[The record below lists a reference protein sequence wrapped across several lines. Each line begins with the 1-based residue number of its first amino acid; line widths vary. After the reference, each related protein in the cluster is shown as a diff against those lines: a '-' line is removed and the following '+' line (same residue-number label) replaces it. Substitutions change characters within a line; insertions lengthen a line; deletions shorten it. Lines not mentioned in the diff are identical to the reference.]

1 LVRTAWASAATFR
14 STDMRGGANGARL
27 RLDPQR
33 GWAVNDPAELN
44 KVLTKLT
51 AIQKDFA
58 KSGQQVSMADLIVL
72 GGNAA
77 IEQAAQ
83 KGGYSIT
90 VPFTPGRVDAAQA
103 QTDVASFAYLE
114 PKADGFR
121 NWYGP
126 KAEVSPADALVDKAD
141 ALDLT
146 VPEMTVL
153 VGGMRALGGNS
164 GGSKNGVLTTRPG
177 TLSNDFFVNLLTM
190 DTVWSKS
197 ATPGLYDG
205 KDRASGAAKWTATP
219 VDLIF
224 GSNSELR
231 AVAEVYAEDDAKEKF
246 VTDFA
251 AAWTK
256 VMNADRF

>member
-1 LVRTAWASAATFR
+1 
-14 STDMRGGANGARL
+14 
-27 RLDPQR
+27 
-33 GWAVNDPAELN
+33 
-44 KVLTKLT
+44 
-51 AIQKDFA
+51 
-58 KSGQQVSMADLIVL
+58 
-72 GGNAA
+72 
-77 IEQAAQ
+77 
-83 KGGYSIT
+83 
-90 VPFTPGRVDAAQA
+90 VDATQA
-103 QTDVASFAYLE
+103 QTDVASFAFLE

-121 NWYGP
+121 NYYSA

-153 VGGMRALGGNS
+153 IGGLRVIGANS
-164 GGSKNGVLTTRPG
+164 GGSKNGVLTATPG
-177 TLSNDFFVNLLTM
+177 TLGNDFFVNLLTM

-197 ATPGLYDG
+197 ATDGLYDG

-231 AVAEVYAEDDAKEKF
+231 AVAEVYASDDAKEKF